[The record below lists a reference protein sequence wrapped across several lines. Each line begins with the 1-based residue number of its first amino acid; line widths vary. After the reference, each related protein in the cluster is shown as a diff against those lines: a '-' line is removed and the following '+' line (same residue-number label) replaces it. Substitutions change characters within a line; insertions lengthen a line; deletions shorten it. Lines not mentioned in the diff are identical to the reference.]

1 MKASELRALPV
12 NELVA
17 KRNDM
22 KEEYLRLRCGHV
34 SRQLA
39 DVIMIKKTRRNIAR
53 INTILNEKHN
63 QLSDATKI
71 DEQA

>member
-12 NELVA
+12 NELEA
-17 KRNDM
+17 KRNDL

-39 DVIMIKKTRRNIAR
+39 DEIMIKKTRRNIAR
-53 INTILNEKHN
+53 INTVLNEKQK
-63 QLSDATKI
+63 QLSEATKT

>member
-12 NELVA
+12 NELDA
-17 KRNDM
+17 KRNDL
-22 KEEYLRLRCGHV
+22 KEEYLRLRCRHV

-53 INTILNEKHN
+53 INTVLNEKQK
-63 QLSDATKI
+63 QLSETTKT
-71 DEQA
+71 DEQV

>member
-1 MKASELRALPV
+1 MNASELQVLPV
-12 NELVA
+12 NELEA
-17 KRNDM
+17 KKNDL

-53 INTILNEKHN
+53 INTVLNEKQK
-63 QLSDATKI
+63 QLLEATKT

>member
-12 NELVA
+12 NELEA
-17 KRNDM
+17 KRNDL

-39 DVIMIKKTRRNIAR
+39 DVIMIKNTRRNIAR
-53 INTILNEKHN
+53 INTILNEK
-63 QLSDATKI
+63 QKKFSEATKTN
-71 DEQA
+71 EQD

>member
-1 MKASELRALPV
+1 MKASELRSLPV
-12 NELVA
+12 NELEA
-17 KRNDM
+17 KKNDL

-39 DVIMIKKTRRNIAR
+39 DVIMIKKARRNIAR
-53 INTILNEKHN
+53 INTVLNEKQK
-63 QLSDATKI
+63 QLSEETKT

>member
-1 MKASELRALPV
+1 MKASELRTLPV
-12 NELVA
+12 NELEA

-53 INTILNEKHN
+53 INTVLNEKKEK
-63 QLSDATKI
+63 LSEATKT

>member
-12 NELVA
+12 NELEA
-17 KRNDM
+17 KKNDL
-22 KEEYLRLRCGHV
+22 KEEYLRLRCEHV

-53 INTILNEKHN
+53 VNTVLNEKQK
-63 QLSDATKI
+63 QLSEATKT
-71 DEQA
+71 DEQD

>member
-1 MKASELRALPV
+1 MKASELRELPLV
-12 NELVA
+12 ELEAKKNEL
-17 KRNDM
+17 
-22 KEEYLRLRCGHV
+22 KEEFLRLRCGHV

-53 INTILNEKHN
+53 IKTVLNEK
-63 QLSDATKI
+63 QKQITTASKT

>member
-1 MKASELRALPV
+1 MKASELQELPV
-12 NELVA
+12 NELEA
-17 KRNDM
+17 KGNEL

-53 INTILNEKHN
+53 INTVLNEKKKK
-63 QLSDATKI
+63 LSEATKT

>member
-12 NELVA
+12 NELEA
-17 KRNDM
+17 KRNDL
-22 KEEYLRLRCGHV
+22 KEEYLRLRCGNV

-53 INTILNEKHN
+53 INTVLNEKEK
-63 QLSDATKI
+63 QLLEETKT

>member
-1 MKASELRALPV
+1 VKATELRVLPV
-12 NELVA
+12 NELEA
-17 KRNDM
+17 KRNDL

-53 INTILNEKHN
+53 INTVLNEKKKE
-63 QLSDATKI
+63 LSEVTKT
-71 DEQA
+71 DE

>member
-1 MKASELRALPV
+1 MKASELRSLPV
-12 NELVA
+12 NELEA
-17 KRNDM
+17 KRNEL

-53 INTILNEKHN
+53 INSVLNEKKEKP
-63 QLSDATKI
+63 SEETKT

>member
-12 NELVA
+12 NELEA
-17 KRNDM
+17 KKNDL

-39 DVIMIKKTRRNIAR
+39 DVIMIRKTRRNIAR
-53 INTILNEKHN
+53 INTVLNEKEK
-63 QLSDATKI
+63 QPLEATKT

>member
-12 NELVA
+12 NELEA
-17 KRNDM
+17 KKIDL

-53 INTILNEKHN
+53 LNTVLTEI
-63 QLSDATKI
+63 
-71 DEQA
+71 QAQQSQVEG

>member
-1 MKASELRALPV
+1 VKASELRALPV
-12 NELVA
+12 NELEA
-17 KRNDM
+17 KRNDL

-34 SRQLA
+34 SSQLA

-53 INTILNEKHN
+53 INTVLNEKQK
-63 QLSDATKI
+63 QLSETTKT

>member
-12 NELVA
+12 NELEA
-17 KRNDM
+17 KKSDF

-39 DVIMIKKTRRNIAR
+39 DVNMIKKTRRNIAR
-53 INTILNEKHN
+53 INTVLNEKQM
-63 QLSDATKI
+63 QLSEATKT

>member
-12 NELVA
+12 NELEA
-17 KRNDM
+17 KMTDL

-53 INTILNEKHN
+53 LNTVLTEIQVQQSQVEG
-63 QLSDATKI
+63 
-71 DEQA
+71 

>member
-1 MKASELRALPV
+1 VKASELRALPV
-12 NELVA
+12 NELEA
-17 KRNDM
+17 KRNDL

-53 INTILNEKHN
+53 INTVLNEKQK
-63 QLSDATKI
+63 QLSEETKT